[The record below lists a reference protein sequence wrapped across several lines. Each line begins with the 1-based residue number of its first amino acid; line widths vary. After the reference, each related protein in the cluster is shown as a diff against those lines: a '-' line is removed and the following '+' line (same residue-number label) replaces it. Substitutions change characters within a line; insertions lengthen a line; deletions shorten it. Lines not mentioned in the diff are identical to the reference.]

1 MVFIEYRIREVV
13 LIVFAQ
19 IHHRLTEVVIKTGTG
34 GLGKSLLDDELK
46 SGKQAGMLC
55 DSEKD
60 QQNSTPQNESEK
72 KQSHQV
78 SFFPP
83 MCALPMTTI
92 G

>member
-60 QQNSTPQNESEK
+60 HQSSTPQNESEK

-83 MCALPMTTI
+83 MSALLI
-92 G
+92 